1 MILAAD
7 VGVALRSAPVT
18 AATWDVVVLDPPR
31 TGVEAKA
38 LASLVAVAAPRL
50 VYVSC
55 DPATLAR
62 DARLLCEAGYT
73 LTFAQPFDM
82 FPQTHHVEVLA
93 QFERGYGRFLLETV
107 RYTRRLLAQHR
118 ESDL

>member
-1 MILAAD
+1 M
-7 VGVALRSAPVT
+7 T

-38 LASLVAVAAPRL
+38 LAALVGVGAPRL

-62 DARLLCEAGYT
+62 DARLLCDAGYT

-93 QFERGYGRFLLETV
+93 QFVLN
-107 RYTRRLLAQHR
+107 
-118 ESDL
+118 

>member
-1 MILAAD
+1 M
-7 VGVALRSAPVT
+7 
-18 AATWDVVVLDPPR
+18 LDPPR
-31 TGVEAKA
+31 TGVDAGA
-38 LASLVAVAAPRL
+38 LGAFAGLAAPRL

-62 DARLLCEAGYT
+62 DGRLLCDAGYA

-93 QFERGYGRFLLETV
+93 QF
-107 RYTRRLLAQHR
+107 
-118 ESDL
+118 DLG